1 MNPATQELKPVYQE
15 MAEEVKLY
23 GYVEVSPFVTRVKI
37 ALNLKGINYE
47 FIQEDLDNKS
57 PDLLKYNPVYK
68 KVPVLLH
75 NGNPIS
81 ESLVIIEYIDEV
93 WKGVPIMPNDAYEK
107 AQARFWAT
115 FIADKC
121 HPALFKAIRSHGE
134 EQAVAEAHE
143 LLQFLENE
151 LNVKGTKFFGGDN
164 INLVDICAG
173 YIAHWVVAAEEA
185 LGIEVVTKDKFP
197 KIAEWCGNYI
207 NCQVVKDCLPPR
219 ERVVAYYK
227 GRFGKA

>member
-23 GYVEVSPFVTRVKI
+23 GVE
-37 ALNLKGINYE
+37 GINYE

-57 PDLLKYNPVYK
+57 PDLLKFNPVYK

-81 ESLVIIEYIDEV
+81 ESLVIIEYIDDV
-93 WKGVPIMPNDAYEK
+93 WKGVPIMPND
-107 AQARFWAT
+107 
-115 FIADKC
+115 C
-121 HPALFKAIRSHGE
+121 HPALFKAIGSHGE
-134 EQAVAEAHE
+134 EQAIAEAHE

-151 LNVKGTKFFGGDN
+151 LNVKGSKFFGGDN

-207 NCQVVKDCLPPR
+207 NCQVVKDGLPPR
-219 ERVVAYYK
+219 ERLVAYYK
-227 GRFGKA
+227 GRFGNTTRKSQTSYTSFRRKCVTKQAFPRICDKYMM